1 MNSLVTLAFSIDD
14 LPPAAQYGIPLLGVL
29 LITMSMM
36 MGIRKK
42 RRYSQEQ
49 GTSREKVDELK
60 QRHKLRGDLEQLMIE
75 VEQLAKRFGA
85 QLDAKTMHLEQLL
98 SEADR
103 KIAELKQ
110 AEQVLQN
117 AANMQQAMASSL
129 EDKPA
134 APATESASSAGVET
148 APPTAPPVVNAE
160 DALKQSVYDLAEQGH
175 DPAEIARQLNEHVG
189 KIELI
194 LALRKS

>member
-1 MNSLVTLAFSIDD
+1 MSGIITLAFSIDD
-14 LPPAAQYGIPLLGVL
+14 LPPAVQIGIPLVGVL

-42 RRYSQEQ
+42 RRYAQQQ
-49 GTSREKVDELK
+49 GTAREQVDDMK

-85 QLDAKTMHLEQLL
+85 QLDAKTMHMEQLI

-110 AEQVLQN
+110 MELGRQN
-117 AANMQQAMASSL
+117 AAKLHEAMASPF

-134 APATESASSAGVET
+134 APAAVPTTEAESASPTQNAG
-148 APPTAPPVVNAE
+148 
-160 DALKQSVYDLAEQGH
+160 DALKQSVYDLAEKGH
-175 DPAEIARQLNEHVG
+175 DPAEIAKQLNEHVG

>member
-1 MNSLVTLAFSIDD
+1 MNGWVTLANIMEM
-14 LPPAAQYGIPLLGVL
+14 LPESAPYAIPALGVL
-29 LITMSMM
+29 LIIMSMM

-42 RRYSQEQ
+42 HKRSQEQ
-49 GTSREKVDELK
+49 GTSRDRVDDLK

-85 QLDAKTMHLEQLL
+85 QLDAKTMHMEQLI

-110 AEQVLQN
+110 MELARQN
-117 AANMQQAMASSL
+117 AAKLQQAMASPFDENPSL
-129 EDKPA
+129 QTQPQALTPTD
-134 APATESASSAGVET
+134 ESADEPS
-148 APPTAPPVVNAE
+148 PQNAE
-160 DALKQSVYDLAEQGH
+160 EVLKQSVYELAEQGH
-175 DPAEIARQLNEHVG
+175 DPGEIARQLNEHVG